1 MSKYISTVLL
11 CGTYMR
17 YFTTYSC
24 ASYLL
29 ALGIFTK
36 MLRLSEKVKE
46 QKDKTVSS
54 VPKGQG
60 ISPAQMRIQ
69 KGNFS

>member
-1 MSKYISTVLL
+1 
-11 CGTYMR
+11 
-17 YFTTYSC
+17 
-24 ASYLL
+24 
-29 ALGIFTK
+29 

-46 QKDKTVSS
+46 QKDKTVTS

-69 KGNFS
+69 KGIFKDARTLQLAHSF